1 MAVEFLQILLY
12 STCVCANMA
21 QILRK
26 KDTIT
31 VDDMKKEA
39 EREART
45 MWQFV
50 RTFLK
55 WLVIAG
61 VTGGIGGLVGS
72 AFHLSVNWAAA
83 FRAAHPWLLW
93 LLPIGGLLIAA
104 IYRLTKMENKNTNA
118 IIDAI
123 HFGDKVPL
131 LLVPAIYLS
140 TVITHL
146 FGGSAGREGAALQI
160 GGSLG
165 CYIGQLFHL
174 DEKDMRIATLCG
186 MSAVFSALF
195 GTPLTATIFAL
206 EVISVGVF
214 YYSALVPCIVA
225 SLAALAISNAF
236 GIAPTHFTFAL
247 TAAPRLLLLRVA
259 ALAAVCSLMS
269 ILFCVTMH
277 GTERLFAGRIQNPW
291 LRIAAGGDAQP
302 RVLDAAGKEPLRAV
316 HGHAK
321 EDAHERAHG
330 GERRHAQQQQPRRG
344 RERERKVRR
353 RDAEGIR
360 DRQRRERRDDARHER
375 GVIKHAHADDLERE
389 DRRRQRRAEQG
400 REHGAHAAE
409 RGDAHVLFIE
419 VEQLPDV
426 TAEAAADLQRSAL
439 APGAAAEQVRNNG
452 RQIDR
457 RHEQQR
463 HLVAEVDGVDDG
475 VGVLVFHFGQAVNG
489 RDEQA
494 AYGQQPQQPRVRG
507 AKRRRPVHA
516 QVKGRADQPADAAG
530 HARDHE
536 PLEKRAHELPHGARL
551 AFGLFFHIVHGD
563 GVLFAQNLRH
573 ISAYASTIQQ
583 NLQKFHRHT

>member
-1 MAVEFLQILLY
+1 
-12 STCVCANMA
+12 MA

-291 LRIAAGGDAQP
+291 LRIAAGGAIVV
-302 RVLDAAGKEPLRAV
+302 VLTLLVDTGDYNGAGMDVITRAIEGGQAAPTFFIGATLGCVLGGLLGIPAGFAAALGLVCVFCGAVNCPIASIVLSIELFGAGQLVYFALACGIAYMLSGYFGLYSSQKILYSKLRTEFINI
-316 HGHAK
+316 HAK
-321 EDAHERAHG
+321 
-330 GERRHAQQQQPRRG
+330 
-344 RERERKVRR
+344 
-353 RDAEGIR
+353 
-360 DRQRRERRDDARHER
+360 
-375 GVIKHAHADDLERE
+375 
-389 DRRRQRRAEQG
+389 
-400 REHGAHAAE
+400 
-409 RGDAHVLFIE
+409 
-419 VEQLPDV
+419 
-426 TAEAAADLQRSAL
+426 
-439 APGAAAEQVRNNG
+439 
-452 RQIDR
+452 
-457 RHEQQR
+457 
-463 HLVAEVDGVDDG
+463 
-475 VGVLVFHFGQAVNG
+475 
-489 RDEQA
+489 
-494 AYGQQPQQPRVRG
+494 
-507 AKRRRPVHA
+507 
-516 QVKGRADQPADAAG
+516 
-530 HARDHE
+530 
-536 PLEKRAHELPHGARL
+536 
-551 AFGLFFHIVHGD
+551 
-563 GVLFAQNLRH
+563 
-573 ISAYASTIQQ
+573 
-583 NLQKFHRHT
+583 